1 MMRETGEIGTTM
13 KLGKSIREG
22 SVNETI
28 AMSITVSVNTL
39 TGIIIGIALR
49 VVLRV
54 TIQMKMMAGL
64 GCPVGADV
72 TMIDNSCNGWAQNSF
87 N

>member
-1 MMRETGEIGTTM
+1 MMRETGEIETTM

-28 AMSITVSVNTL
+28 AMSITVPVNTL
-39 TGIIIGIALR
+39 ARIIIGIALC
-49 VVLRV
+49 VMLRI
-54 TIQMKMMAGL
+54 TIQMKMNAGF
-64 GCPVGADV
+64 GCPMGTDV
-72 TMIDNSCNGWAQNSF
+72 AMIVNSYHGWAQNSF